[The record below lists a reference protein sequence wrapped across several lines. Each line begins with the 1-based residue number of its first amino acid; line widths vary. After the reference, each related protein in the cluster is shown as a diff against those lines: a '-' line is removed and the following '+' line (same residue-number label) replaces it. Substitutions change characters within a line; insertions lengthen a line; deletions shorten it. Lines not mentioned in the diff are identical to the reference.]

1 MVKPADWFYPRP
13 RHFSNL
19 FNSSRLS
26 VSVTHDLRD
35 GKTRLDK
42 REGFLTVYY

>member
-13 RHFSNL
+13 RHFQIYSIAL
-19 FNSSRLS
+19 DYRCLY
-26 VSVTHDLRD
+26 DLRD